1 MCVYIFCFVIVVRIT
16 CQLLMFGVPHV
27 TQVFIV
33 AIPGIPRPA
42 QLCIMTISEIVSGID
57 MGLSCVDV
65 LTQI

>member
-1 MCVYIFCFVIVVRIT
+1 
-16 CQLLMFGVPHV
+16 MFGVPHV

-42 QLCIMTISEIVSGID
+42 RLCIMTISEIVSGID
-57 MGLSCVDV
+57 MGLSCVDI